1 MKAIQNVLSDLQSS
15 SSSSNVLSDLK
26 SERRQKQGIT
36 NPLRPRLLLRLSDLQ
51 SESYSYQDLKS
62 SRKG

>member
-1 MKAIQNVLSDLQSS
+1 MKAIHNVLSDFKSS

-26 SERRQKQGIT
+26 SE
-36 NPLRPRLLLRLSDLQ
+36 
-51 SESYSYQDLKS
+51 SYSYQDLKS